1 MNERWPETA
10 HQRIPPALSGTKTVD
25 AWTAGWPLC
34 LVMSFSGEHAFLLE
48 FILLLLKPHP
58 VTLRRGMFPLDT
70 YFINR
75 ALSPK
80 VTKNFQKKGDGY
92 KSL

>member
-1 MNERWPETA
+1 MKDGPRQLITGFPLPSVGPKLWTLGLLTGLC
-10 HQRIPPALSGTKTVD
+10 ALS
-25 AWTAGWPLC
+25 WL
-34 LVMSFSGEHAFLLE
+34 FSGEHAFLLE
-48 FILLLLKPHP
+48 FIWLSSKPHP
-58 VTLRRGMFPLDT
+58 VALRRGMFPLDT

-92 KSL
+92 KSR